1 MFVTV
6 FPPLVDA
13 VLAGLSLLIVSF
25 WTGVLLFAGVAR
37 VLDRLATSL
46 FDPAAPVELPAP
58 AVPIGV
64 LEEEVAS

>member
-6 FPPLVDA
+6 FPPIVDV
-13 VLAGLSLLIVSF
+13 VLAGVSLLIVSF
-25 WTGVLLFAGVAR
+25 WTGVFLFAGVAR
-37 VLDRLATSL
+37 LMDRLAPSL

>member
-6 FPPLVDA
+6 FPPLVDV
-13 VLAGLSLLIVSF
+13 VLAGVSLLIVSF
-25 WTGVLLFAGVAR
+25 WTGVFLFAGVAR
-37 VLDRLATSL
+37 LLDRLATSL
-46 FDPAAPVELPAP
+46 FDPAAPLELPAA